1 MNVRQSAPTND
12 LLSAHF
18 SEAFPLK
25 IQDYFSPFLSLPI
38 CVSGWCAIKK
48 INKNVANL
56 FKLWYSSNIDKPPT
70 R

>member
-25 IQDYFSPFLSLPI
+25 NSRLFSSFLL
-38 CVSGWCAIKK
+38 
-48 INKNVANL
+48 
-56 FKLWYSSNIDKPPT
+56 
-70 R
+70 

>member
-25 IQDYFSPFLSLPI
+25 IQDYFSSFLSFVI

-48 INKNVANL
+48 INKNVANS
-56 FKLWYSSNIDKPPT
+56 FNLWYNSNIDKPPT

>member
-25 IQDYFSPFLSLPI
+25 IQDYFSSFFWLGNL
-38 CVSGWCAIKK
+38 CKWLVCNKK
-48 INKNVANL
+48 
-56 FKLWYSSNIDKPPT
+56 DK
-70 R
+70 